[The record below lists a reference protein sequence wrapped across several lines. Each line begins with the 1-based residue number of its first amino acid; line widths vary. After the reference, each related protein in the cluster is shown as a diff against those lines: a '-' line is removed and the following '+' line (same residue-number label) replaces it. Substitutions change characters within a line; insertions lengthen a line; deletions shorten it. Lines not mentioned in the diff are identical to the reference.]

1 MKSGVGHTGSTE
13 GAAGTAGAGGA
24 AGAAQPADVAE
35 PARKPG
41 RVSAHEVSRA
51 IRDDIIRGV
60 HAPGARLA
68 EEALSARYGVSRV
81 PVREALRTLE
91 AEGFVRS
98 RPYAGVAVAELDD
111 AEAEDLLEIRAR
123 LEPLGAGRAAAR
135 RTPEQLGRL
144 KELLLLADDALA
156 ADRLGE
162 LARLNSRFHEVLA
175 QASGSQTLTQLVT
188 QLSWKIAWVYA
199 VELPRRADDSWREHA
214 EIVAALEAGDPDRAA
229 KVVAKHIA
237 QAQKAYRRRPSGA
250 ADASGGAAG
259 SAESET

>member
-1 MKSGVGHTGSTE
+1 MAAGPSGVGPE
-13 GAAGTAGAGGA
+13 PPRRAG
-24 AGAAQPADVAE
+24 
-35 PARKPG
+35 K
-41 RVSAHEVSRA
+41 VSASEVSRA

-60 HAPGARLA
+60 HPPGSRLA

-98 RPYAGVAVAELDD
+98 RPYAGVVVAELDD

-144 KELLLLADDALA
+144 KELLLLAEDALTA
-156 ADRLGE
+156 GRLAE

-175 QASGSQTLTQLVT
+175 QASGSQTLSQLVT

-199 VELPRRADDSWREHA
+199 IELPRRAEDSWREHA
-214 EIVAALEAGDPDRAA
+214 EIVQALEAADPERASA
-229 KVVAKHIA
+229 VVARHIS
-237 QAQKAYRRRPSGA
+237 QAQKAYRRRDTGPA
-250 ADASGGAAG
+250 ARVED
-259 SAESET
+259 SET